1 MLISYGGK
9 TITWTVGATLFRQP
23 LSTVSFE
30 PEKPPEPAAAAE
42 KKDATEPAKQEPK
55 KSLAEE
61 IELIVEKPRHTPKG
75 NIVLRG
81 AKVITMRGDETI
93 TDADVVVT
101 DNRIVAV
108 GRRGTV
114 TVPAD
119 ARIFDVKGK
128 VIMPGL
134 VDIHAHWEVRHQVLD
149 TEDYTFWAN
158 LAYGVTTGR
167 DPQTNT
173 NDTFAY
179 TDLVDI
185 GEMIG
190 PRAFS
195 TGPGVFADT
204 DFQSAE
210 EAKNTVARYRKHYKT
225 NTLKSYLVGNRQQ
238 RQWVVEACKEL
249 QVLPTTEGGAD
260 FKMNL
265 THAIDG
271 FSGNEHALPIVPL
284 YNDVVQLFAKTGITY
299 TPTLLVAY
307 GGPIGEYHFFE
318 TTEVYDDPKLQR
330 FTPQSV
336 LYGKTA
342 RLLLAEVIVAATVC
356 PNIYLELS
364 SLMPHH
370 IAEVLQHVPSTRL
383 MVGSDLPESLTT
395 ELSKIF
401 FMNLSPAVTR
411 DLLWNTAAALLG

>member
-1 MLISYGGK
+1 
-9 TITWTVGATLFRQP
+9 V
-23 LSTVSFE
+23 
-30 PEKPPEPAAAAE
+30 
-42 KKDATEPAKQEPK
+42 
-55 KSLAEE
+55 
-61 IELIVEKPRHTPKG
+61 VEKPRHTPRG

-81 AKVITMRGDETI
+81 AKVITMRGNETI

-114 TVPAD
+114 AVPAD

-342 RLLLAEVIVAATVC
+342 RLPWFRRTEYIFPQIAA
-356 PNIYLELS
+356 
-364 SLMPHH
+364 
-370 IAEVLQHVPSTRL
+370 
-383 MVGSDLPESLTT
+383 G
-395 ELSKIF
+395 
-401 FMNLSPAVTR
+401 
-411 DLLWNTAAALLG
+411 AAAILKAGGRIGLVGHG